1 MPRPLNCHAWIWAVL
16 VAALSFASA
25 PSALAANFSAQL
37 SAAPANFQGVCPATI
52 RFAGEIR
59 ALKPGKVQFKYV
71 RSDGAPSAVQTLLF
85 SAPGGKPIS
94 TTWTLGGGAVPRY
107 QGWLAIQFVHPQTDR
122 SPPANFSIQC
132 ASKAR

>member
-1 MPRPLNCHAWIWAVL
+1 MPRHLNCHHWKWAVL
-16 VAALSFASA
+16 IAALSFA
-25 PSALAANFSAQL
+25 PVQTALAANFSAQL
-37 SAAPANFQGVCPATI
+37 SAAPAGFQGACPATI

-71 RSDGAPSAVQTLLF
+71 RSDGAPSPVQTLLF

-94 TTWTLGGGAVPRY
+94 TTWTLGDITVPRY

-122 SPPANFSIQC
+122 SLPANFSIQC
-132 ASKAR
+132 TAKPR